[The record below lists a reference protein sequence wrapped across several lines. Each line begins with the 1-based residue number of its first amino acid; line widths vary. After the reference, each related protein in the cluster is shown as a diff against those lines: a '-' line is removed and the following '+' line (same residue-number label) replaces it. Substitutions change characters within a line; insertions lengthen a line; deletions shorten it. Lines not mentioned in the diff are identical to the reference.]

1 MPNALDKY
9 KHRPSPTGSLAAP
22 SEDLPQEEDGKS
34 YLAYRPTTKAR
45 RLMVR
50 RAREA
55 HRAPGYQYLVD
66 VMWDGDKGEQIGL
79 VFSHTTIL
87 VSGKNLQDLAQQLAG
102 EKVQFIQ
109 EFDPKRWPMPAAD
122 EPVITSI
129 EYTSRVTG
137 PLSGEDQAGQK
148 KPVTA

>member
-22 SEDLPQEEDGKS
+22 AEDLPQEEDGKS